1 MNLGQRQAIA
11 VTRDSGII
19 VGAVSHERN
28 KYDAHTLPEV
38 LEQIKEPSGT
48 EPAPWNTNI
57 YSTGPAVAI
66 CDRGYRGV
74 SKVGKTQILIP
85 KKPEKDAT
93 VYRKRKAR
101 KRFRKRAGIEAIIG
115 HLKSDF
121 RLIRNYLKG
130 SIGDSINLML
140 APLIYLTGLPLTSK
154 NGCGR

>member
-1 MNLGQRQAIA
+1 
-11 VTRDSGII
+11 
-19 VGAVSHERN
+19 VSHERN

-74 SKVGKTQILIP
+74 SKVGNTQILIP
-85 KKPEKDAT
+85 KKPKKDAP

-140 APLIYLTGLPLTSK
+140 AAAAFNFKKWMRKVAGFLFVLFVLVLNKQHERQLGLAGS
-154 NGCGR
+154 